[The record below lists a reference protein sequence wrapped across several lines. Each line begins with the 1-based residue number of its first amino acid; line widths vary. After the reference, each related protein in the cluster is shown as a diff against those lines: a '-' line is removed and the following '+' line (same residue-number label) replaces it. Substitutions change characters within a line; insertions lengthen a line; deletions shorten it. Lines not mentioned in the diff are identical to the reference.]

1 MMRASLTILGLYNW
15 DPDIFDNIVVP
26 DNINKSILIDTIIL
40 NCADFEI
47 TIPNADLFAR
57 MLYSWSRSQL
67 DNWQRISN
75 ALNETYDALYNYDR
89 HEDVT
94 RTWNQTDD
102 KARTDTAGGHD
113 TTTNRTAAFDG
124 DELARAGD
132 STVAYGGT
140 ASANE
145 LNKNNGTQTDKIR
158 AYGNIGVTTS
168 QQMLQSEIDLRK
180 NNNIYDIIISEF
192 KKQFCVIVY

>member
-67 DNWQRISN
+67 DNWQRMSN

-102 KARTDTAGGHD
+102 KARTDTAGGND

-132 STVAYGGT
+132 TTVAYGGT